1 MKFIQFNNDTLLN
14 IESIECLRRG
24 DYLDGTVIIGK
35 SGEHYNTRLPLE
47 EVIELIKKL
56 ETED

>member
-1 MKFIQFNNDTLLN
+1 MKLIQFDKDEMLN
-14 IESIECLRRG
+14 IECIESLHRH
-24 DYLDGTVIIGK
+24 YLGGTVIIGK
-35 SGEHYNTRLPLE
+35 SGEHYTVNLPLE